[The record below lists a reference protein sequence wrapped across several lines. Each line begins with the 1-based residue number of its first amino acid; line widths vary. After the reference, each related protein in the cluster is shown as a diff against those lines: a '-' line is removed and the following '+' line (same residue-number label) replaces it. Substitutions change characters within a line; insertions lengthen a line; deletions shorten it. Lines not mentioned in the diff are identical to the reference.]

1 MTEDGV
7 MKTIYVVICEQQ
19 SAWHCYAAK
28 AFTSEESAR
37 AYAASCTTSSAYY
50 RVEPV
55 TFDETDCGEQPQS

>member
-1 MTEDGV
+1 MTDDDRGR
-7 MKTIYVVICEQQ
+7 TIYVVVCEQQ

-28 AFTSEESAR
+28 AFTSEEKAR

-55 TFDETDCGEQPQS
+55 TFDETDRGEQPES